1 MGNVVALKNWGRM
14 LEQFNPTRSLE
25 FEDLGGKGLEIHAI
39 AGYVTKTFLL
49 DSENTGTFLES

>member
-1 MGNVVALKNWGRM
+1 M
-14 LEQFNPTRSLE
+14 LEQFNPTLSLE
-25 FEDLGGKGLEIHAI
+25 CEDTGGKGLDIHAI